1 MPTPVPRLRNAAIG
15 LGLSLALSAC
25 VVAPRGYYA
34 RGYYGGAIVVAP
46 PAPRVEYYGPP
57 PYPGEIWIAGYWRW
71 GGRRYRWVPGYWTAP
86 RPGYRW
92 MPRRWVHGPR
102 GWHMAGGR
110 WRRER

>member
-1 MPTPVPRLRNAAIG
+1 MPIPASRIRNAAIV
-15 LGLSLALSAC
+15 LGLSLGLSAC

-57 PYPGEIWIAGYWRW
+57 PYPGDIWIAGYWRW
-71 GGRRYRWVPGYWTAP
+71 GGRRYRWVPGYWSEP
-86 RPGYRW
+86 RPGYHW
-92 MPRRWVHGPR
+92 MSRRWVHGPR

-110 WRRER
+110 WRRDR